1 MKKSDETNTRAIKM
15 ASQLRL
21 KDAEQEKIRKKAI
34 EINKLLVREGW
45 EPLKDSEIVHT
56 IIDLGLDMAE
66 VNRQGKIVLV
76 EK

>member
-1 MKKSDETNTRAIKM
+1 M